1 MNRYRRPGYRI
12 TLNGDDIT
20 PRINGRLTQLTL
32 RESRGLEADQLDMT
46 LADHDGELALPP
58 GGAELHLAFGW
69 VEDGLVEKGRYTVDE
84 ITHSGTPD
92 QLTLRARSAD
102 MRQTLPG
109 KRTQSWH
116 NTTAGEIVTTIAQR
130 HQLTPVLGRHLAA
143 VRVNHLDQ
151 TEESDLNFLTRLGE
165 RLDAVAAVK
174 AGRLLFTAA
183 GVGRTASGSAMP
195 AVTLTRKDGDQHRY
209 RMTERDTYT
218 GVKAFWNDESDAKRQ
233 EVIAGRDDNAKQLRP
248 TYATEQDALDAAQ
261 SEWQRLQRGVAEFE
275 LALAEGNP
283 RLTPETP
290 LRLRGYKP
298 EIDATPWLI
307 TEVEHRL
314 GSAGLETQVRCEV
327 EER

>member
-1 MNRYRRPGYRI
+1 MNRYRHPGYRI
-12 TLNGDDIT
+12 TLNGKDIT
-20 PRINGRLTQLTL
+20 PRINGRLTRLTL
-32 RESRGLEADQLDMT
+32 RETRGMDADQLDMT
-46 LADHDGELALPP
+46 LADHDGALALPP

-69 VEDGLVEKGRYTVDE
+69 VEDGLVDKGRYTVDE

-109 KRTQSWH
+109 KRSQSWH
-116 NTTAGEIVTTIAQR
+116 DTTAGEIVTTIAKR
-130 HQLTPVLGRHLAA
+130 HGLTPVLGRHLSS

-165 RLDAVAAVK
+165 RFDAIAAVK

-183 GVGRTASGSAMP
+183 GEGRTASGNAMP
-195 AVTLTRKDGDQHRY
+195 VVTLTRRDGDQHRY

-218 GVKAFWNDESDAKRQ
+218 GVKAFWNDENGAKRQ
-233 EVIAGRDDNAKQLRP
+233 EVIAGSDDNAKQLRP
-248 TYATEQDALDAAQ
+248 TYATETDALDAAK

-275 LALAEGNP
+275 LQLAEGNP

-298 EIDATPWLI
+298 AIDATPWLI
-307 TEVEHRL
+307 VEVEHRL
-314 GSAGLETQVRCEV
+314 GDAGLETRVRCEV
-327 EER
+327 GQ